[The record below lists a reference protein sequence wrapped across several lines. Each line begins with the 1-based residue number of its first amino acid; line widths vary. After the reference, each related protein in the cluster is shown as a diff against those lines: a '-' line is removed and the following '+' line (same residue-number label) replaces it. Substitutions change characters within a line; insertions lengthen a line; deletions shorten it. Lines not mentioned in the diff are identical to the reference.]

1 MRRFLSVVLAAGAL
15 LVAGVVAAPSANA
28 AGGERLGCYVASGQP
43 LSWGPPCRSK
53 QPQYSY
59 TVRFKV
65 LDGTGTYSY
74 AWNTHG
80 WPVTSGCTSTSG
92 ECNVR
97 AQSIQNDTAVTVSV
111 TISQLGYS
119 ANLSATAHLLAVCF
133 FNYDWVWC

>member
-1 MRRFLSVVLAAGAL
+1 MPRVVSGLGAMS
-15 LVAGVVAAPSANA
+15 P
-28 AGGERLGCYVASGQP
+28 LGNRCCG
-43 LSWGPPCRSK
+43 GPPCRS
-53 QPQYSY
+53 QRPQESY
-59 TVRFKV
+59 AVRFKV
-65 LDGTGTYSY
+65 LNGTGTYSY